1 MAEFAIANE
10 RSSGPARIEG
20 SFDGGQVSMRFP
32 PLRNDFEDFGEKKKL
47 RLISQR
53 GFQIILNLGLQK
65 LLIKVHREADPS
77 FDVQLG
83 FEVGNNYAGKVLR

>member
-32 PLRNDFEDFGEKKKL
+32 PLRNDFEDFGEKKKVAAD
-47 RLISQR
+47 ITK
-53 GFQIILNLGLQK
+53 GIPDYFKPGLA
-65 LLIKVHREADPS
+65 KVVNQSASGSRSE
-77 FDVQLG
+77 L
-83 FEVGNNYAGKVLR
+83 